1 MAGRI
6 HGISVTLY
14 SRQKTGEDGF
24 GRPIY
29 EEVPE
34 TVENVLVGE
43 PSSEEAVDTLNL
55 TGKHLEYVLG
65 IPKGD
70 SHTWTDRKIR
80 FFKQDFRA
88 IGAPAQG
95 IEDMIP
101 LEWNKKVKVERYE

>member
-1 MAGRI
+1 MESRI
-6 HGISVTLY
+6 HGISVVLY
-14 SRQKTGEDGF
+14 GKRKTGADGF

-29 EEVPE
+29 ENTQEI
-34 TVENVLVGE
+34 VENVLVGE
-43 PSSEEAVDTLNL
+43 PSAEEVVDTLNL

-80 FFKQDFRA
+80 FFEQDFRA
-88 IGAPAQG
+88 ISAPTQG